1 MDEDRLDQ
9 LLREAAQAYHRPP
22 AVPRDEIW
30 ARVQAARKAG
40 RDQGAPAIDLASR
53 RPVWTRWRPW
63 IALAATLLLGV
74 ALGRLV
80 QPSPAPAPPPV
91 AAAAPEA
98 PSTAARLAAVDHL
111 SRIETLLTEYRA
123 GETGP
128 DFHAAARDLLAQT
141 RLWLDGDRLTDPRLR
156 SLLEDL
162 ELMLVQIV
170 QLAPQ
175 HTTDEREIIDQGMA
189 ERQIRT
195 RLRAAIPAGP
205 SA

>member
-1 MDEDRLDQ
+1 MDDDRLDQ
-9 LLREAAQAYHRPP
+9 LLREAVQEYHRPP
-22 AVPRDEIW
+22 AVPREEIW
-30 ARVQAARKAG
+30 ARIQAARKADG
-40 RDQGAPAIDLASR
+40 EGEARVVELDTR
-53 RPVWTRWRPW
+53 RRAWPRWRPW

-74 ALGRLV
+74 AIGQLV
-80 QPSPAPAPPPV
+80 RPNPTPAPAPV
-91 AAAAPEA
+91 AAVPQAA
-98 PSTAARLAAVDHL
+98 PSTAARLAAVEHL

-128 DFHAAARDLLAQT
+128 DFRFAAHDLLAQT
-141 RLWLDGDRLTDPRLR
+141 RLWLDGDRLTDPKLR

-170 QLAPQ
+170 QLAPKNLD
-175 HTTDEREIIDQGMA
+175 DEREIIDQGMA

>member
-9 LLREAAQAYHRPP
+9 LLRDAAQAYHRPP
-22 AVPRDEIW
+22 PVPREEIW

-40 RDQGAPAIDLASR
+40 QEQGPTIVRLDAPR
-53 RPVWTRWRPW
+53 RARPRWVPW

-74 ALGRLV
+74 AIGRLV
-80 QPSPAPAPPPV
+80 RPNPTPVPTPV
-91 AAAAPEA
+91 ATAPQEA
-98 PSTAARLAAVDHL
+98 PSTAARLAAVQHL

-128 DFHAAARDLLAQT
+128 DFHSAARDLLAQT
-141 RLWLDGDRLTDPRLR
+141 RLWLDGDRLTDPKLR

-170 QLAPQ
+170 QLAPRNV
-175 HTTDEREIIDQGMA
+175 TDEREIIDQGMA

-195 RLRAAIPAGP
+195 RLQAAIPAGP